1 MCGSICLEQW
11 IIQVSREIRTYTNEV
26 QWFNQYFCF
35 RTLIY
40 TTYYLCVSFIENN
53 FQDVWAKL
61 ICHKTNRKR
70 VIQVTYVIE

>member
-11 IIQVSREIRTYTNEV
+11 IIQVSREIWTYTNEV

-35 RTLIY
+35 GTLIY
-40 TTYYLCVSFIENN
+40 TTCILCVSFIENN

-61 ICHKTNRKR
+61 ICYKTNRKR
-70 VIQVTYVIE
+70 VIQVMYVIE